1 MTEVT
6 VAELR
11 ATAELLFSHLESKG
25 IRSFTFSEDYYWDVP
40 ADLRYDQY
48 DKPTQHTIGQ
58 LADDLAELRRMK
70 DGSRPVI
77 AWGLVWL
84 AALLRRVGETVK
96 G

>member
-11 ATAELLFSHLESKG
+11 AAAELFFSHLESNA
-25 IRSFTFSEDYYWDVP
+25 IRSVTILEDCYWDVP
-40 ADLRYDQY
+40 AAVRYDPYHQ
-48 DKPTQHTIGQ
+48 PTQHTIGQ
-58 LADDLAELRRMK
+58 LSDDLVELRRMM

-84 AALLRRVGETVK
+84 AALLRGVGETVK